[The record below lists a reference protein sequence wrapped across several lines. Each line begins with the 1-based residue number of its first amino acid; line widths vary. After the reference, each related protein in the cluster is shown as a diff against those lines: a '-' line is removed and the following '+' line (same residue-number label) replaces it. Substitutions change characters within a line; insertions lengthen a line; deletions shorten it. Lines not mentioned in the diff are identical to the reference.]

1 MEYID
6 RQKIICAV
14 IMEVKNQ
21 RLRLLA
27 ENNREANLSV
37 SRLSHK
43 SNRRLDLSMGRD
55 KLTEA
60 LKAKANRR
68 KTLAEQIDIKELWEV
83 LNTEQEWIDLATMTE
98 FCFPDNP
105 TDDHEASVI
114 RAFFSNRIY
123 FKFNQDQFFPNT
135 REQVEHII
143 NQSEEAARKER
154 IIESGGNW
162 LRDIFTHDDPPL
174 PDSEEEW
181 NFTEILKSLYLFEKD
196 SPHYELGKAM
206 LDKAGIDAGE
216 NLFQMLVKL
225 KVWNYDENTDIYR
238 YDIPVSFSDKV
249 IEYTSELAKKTSE
262 VFETS
267 EVSGNN
273 RRRDLTDLPL
283 MTIDGH
289 GTLDFD
295 DALSIEDTGE
305 YYLLGVHIADV
316 GHYVKKGEAL
326 DKEAFFRGS
335 SIYMP
340 DQKIPMLPTGLSDDI
355 CSLKAGEIRP
365 AVSIMIKIE
374 RLSSDILDYEIFPSL
389 IRIKDQLTYHEVN
402 QITEENKELSILY
415 NIAKMFR
422 EKRLSGGAV
431 QINLPEVNIWI
442 EENGD
447 LVINRAE
454 NESPGR
460 ILVSETMIMANW
472 MMAKFLVKNGLPSI
486 YRSQAEPRSRL
497 YKNENATLYQ
507 NWMQRRLLSR
517 FMLGHG
523 PERHSGL
530 GLDAYMTATS
540 PIRKYS
546 DLVAQRQIKAVF
558 GMETPYT
565 SNEIDKIIQMLD
577 NPMRNVAKMQYLR
590 KRYWLLKYLERKVG
604 GKEEAIVLTKRKN
617 NYAALIP
624 EYMIE
629 CDLPMPGGCTLKPE
643 DLIQIRIQHVNARRD
658 VLSVF
663 MG

>member
-1 MEYID
+1 
-6 RQKIICAV
+6 
-14 IMEVKNQ
+14 
-21 RLRLLA
+21 
-27 ENNREANLSV
+27 
-37 SRLSHK
+37 
-43 SNRRLDLSMGRD
+43 
-55 KLTEA
+55 
-60 LKAKANRR
+60 
-68 KTLAEQIDIKELWEV
+68 
-83 LNTEQEWIDLATMTE
+83 
-98 FCFPDNP
+98 
-105 TDDHEASVI
+105 
-114 RAFFSNRIY
+114 
-123 FKFNQDQFFPNT
+123 
-135 REQVEHII
+135 
-143 NQSEEAARKER
+143 
-154 IIESGGNW
+154 
-162 LRDIFTHDDPPL
+162 
-174 PDSEEEW
+174 
-181 NFTEILKSLYLFEKD
+181 
-196 SPHYELGKAM
+196 
-206 LDKAGIDAGE
+206 
-216 NLFQMLVKL
+216 MLVKL
-225 KVWNYDENTDIYR
+225 KVWSPDENTDIYR
-238 YDIPVSFSDKV
+238 YDIPISFSDEIIK
-249 IEYTSELAKKTSE
+249 YTSEIGSSLRLEPTSRKE
-262 VFETS
+262 SDVGSSLRLEPTS
-267 EVSGNN
+267 
-273 RRRDLTDLPL
+273 RRDLTEMPL

-305 YYLLGVHIADV
+305 HYLLGVHIADV
-316 GHYVKKGEAL
+316 GHYVKKGEPL
-326 DKEAFFRGS
+326 DHEAFLRGS

-340 DQKIPMLPTGLSDDI
+340 DQKIPMLPTELSDNI

-374 RLSSDILDYEIFPSL
+374 RLSSEIIECEIFPSL
-389 IRIKDQLTYHEVN
+389 IRIKDQLTYNEVN
-402 QITEENKELSILY
+402 QITEDNNELSILY
-415 NIAKMFR
+415 NIAKTFR
-422 EKRLSGGAV
+422 EKRLSNGAV

-497 YKNENATLYQ
+497 YKNENTTLYQ

-546 DLVAQRQIKAVF
+546 DLVAQRQIRAVF

-565 SNEIDKIIQMLD
+565 SEEINKIIQMLD

-590 KRYWLLKYLERKVG
+590 KRYWLLKYLERKIG

-617 NYAALIP
+617 NYSALIP

-629 CDLPMPGGCTLKPE
+629 CDLPMPGGCSLKPE

>member
-1 MEYID
+1 VEYID

-43 SNRRLDLSMGRD
+43 SNRRLDISVGRD

-60 LKAKANRR
+60 LKTKANRR

-98 FCFPDNP
+98 FCFPDNR
-105 TDDHEASVI
+105 TDDHEAAVI

-135 REQVEHII
+135 KEQVEQII

-162 LRDIFTHDDPPL
+162 LKDVFNHDNPPL

-196 SPHYELGKAM
+196 SPRYEIGKAM
-206 LDKAGIDAGE
+206 LDKAGIDTGE

-225 KVWNYDENTDIYR
+225 KVWSPDENTDLYR
-238 YDIPVSFSDKV
+238 YDVPVSFSDDV
-249 IEYTSELAKKTSE
+249 IKYTSGLAKKTSE

-295 DALSIEDTGE
+295 DALSIEDAGE
-305 YYLLGVHIADV
+305 HYLLGVHIADV
-316 GHYVKKGEAL
+316 GHYVKKEELL
-326 DKEAFFRGS
+326 DHEAFLRGS

-374 RLSSDILDYEIFPSL
+374 RLSSEIIDCEIFPSL
-389 IRIKDQLTYHEVN
+389 IRIKDQLTYNEVN

-415 NIAKMFR
+415 NIAKTFR

-546 DLVAQRQIKAVF
+546 DLVAQRQIRSVF
-558 GMETPYT
+558 GMETAYT
-565 SNEIDKIIQMLD
+565 SDEIDKIIQMLD

-590 KRYWLLKYLERKVG
+590 KRYWLLKYLERKIG

-617 NYAALIP
+617 NYSALIP

-629 CDLPMPGGCTLKPE
+629 CDLPIHGSCTLKPE
-643 DLIQIRIQHVNARRD
+643 DLIQIRIQHVNARKD
-658 VLSVF
+658 IFSIF